1 MKNTVESHSSRL
13 EKVEDR
19 LSGLEDKVDII
30 EKTRQIHREKNKEI

>member
-13 EKVEDR
+13 EKVEYR